1 MSSNVTL
8 AFESHLIKASHV
20 IWISVMI
27 HSGSSQRWKDD
38 KYGVYGLIGHVA
50 MI

>member
-8 AFESHLIKASHV
+8 GFESHLIKASHKF
-20 IWISVMI
+20 WISVMI

-38 KYGVYGLIGHVA
+38 KYVSCVRSDLGMLQ
-50 MI
+50 